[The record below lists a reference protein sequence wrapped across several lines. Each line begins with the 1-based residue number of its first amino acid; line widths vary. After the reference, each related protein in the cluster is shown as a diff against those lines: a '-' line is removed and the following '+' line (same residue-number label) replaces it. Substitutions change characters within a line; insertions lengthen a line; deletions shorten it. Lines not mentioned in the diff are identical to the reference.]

1 MNEEQQEALPRTPNK
16 PDVYETRRFSKALD
30 RLHTDVLQQVEDE
43 IDKIIAE
50 PTIGEQKKGDLKHL
64 WVHKFVINEQ
74 LYLLG
79 YSWVEDKLVLYLMT
93 LGSHE
98 NFYDEQKK
106 HRKKDLKDIEKLLK

>member
-1 MNEEQQEALPRTPNK
+1 MSEERQEAPPATPNR
-16 PDVYETRRFSKALD
+16 PDVYETRRFAKALD
-30 RLHTDVLQQVEDE
+30 KLHTDVLQLVEDE
-43 IDKIIAE
+43 IEKVIAK

-64 WVHKFVINEQ
+64 WVHKFLITEQ

-79 YSWVEDKLVLYLMT
+79 YSWVADELVLYLMA

-98 NFYDEQKK
+98 NFYNEQKK